1 MPYNCTIDEGNRL
14 LDLSVLDGDKV
25 ALMTTSGDPFTTGTE
40 ATGGSYA
47 RQASA
52 WLSASGSYKTSSGA
66 ITFSG
71 MPTCSL
77 QGWELWK
84 SDGSERKWYG
94 LFAPKLGL
102 LVGDTVAIT
111 AHGFAANQKIVF
123 QAGYCPADLSPNVTY
138 YVVSPTTDAF
148 SISDTS
154 GGSALTLGTGPGYGV
169 IVGTVYDFTSGDTF
183 VIDDGALGV
192 TLF

>member
-1 MPYNCTIDEGNRL
+1 MPYNTTITEGNRL
-14 LDLSVLDGDKV
+14 LDLSVVDGDLV
-25 ALMTTSGDPFTTGTE
+25 ALMTTSGDPTTAGTE
-40 ATGGSYA
+40 VTGGSYA

-52 WLSASGSYKTSSGA
+52 WLASSSEYKPSSGA

-94 LFAPKLGL
+94 LFAPKVGL
-102 LVGDTVAIT
+102 VVGDTISAA

-123 QAGYCPADLSPNVTY
+123 QAAYCPSDLSPNVTY

-148 SISDTS
+148 SVSATS
-154 GGSALTLGTGPGYGV
+154 GGAALTLGTGPGYGV
-169 IVGTVYDFTSGDTF
+169 VVGTVYDFTSGDTF
-183 VIDDGALGV
+183 VIDDGALAV